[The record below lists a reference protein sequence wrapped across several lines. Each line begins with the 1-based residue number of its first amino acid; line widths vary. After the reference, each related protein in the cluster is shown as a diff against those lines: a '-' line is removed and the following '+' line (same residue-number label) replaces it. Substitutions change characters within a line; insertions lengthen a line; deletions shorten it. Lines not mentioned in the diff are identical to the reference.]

1 MSTMENPVLNW
12 KTQWSFAVLGLAI
25 LALFLFGL
33 GYVGS
38 RNVETVSLALV
49 FFGGMSMVLTP

>member
-1 MSTMENPVLNW
+1 MSTVETPVLNW

-33 GYVGS
+33 GYVGTRS
-38 RNVETVSLALV
+38 VETLSLSLA

>member
-12 KTQWSFAVLGLAI
+12 KTQWPFAVLGLAI

>member
-1 MSTMENPVLNW
+1 MSTMEAPVLDR
-12 KTQWSFAVLGLAI
+12 KTRWFFALFGLSI

-33 GYVGS
+33 GYVGTRS
-38 RNVETVSLALV
+38 VESLTLALA